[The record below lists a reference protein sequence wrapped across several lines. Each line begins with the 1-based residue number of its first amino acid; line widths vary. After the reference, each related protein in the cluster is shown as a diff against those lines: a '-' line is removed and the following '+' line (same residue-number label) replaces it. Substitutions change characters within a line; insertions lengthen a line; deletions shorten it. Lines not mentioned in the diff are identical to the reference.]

1 MYKVD
6 HLINETGINL
16 PLIFPLLKVIKPQRP
31 VTKKPE
37 HITAL
42 AFLINTRLN
51 FLLVS
56 H

>member
-6 HLINETGINL
+6 HLINETGIN
-16 PLIFPLLKVIKPQRP
+16 FPLLKVIKPQRP